1 MRPETIRL
9 ILMIVPLIVGGI
21 IAALNSEEINNVTE
35 KAEAWTR
42 QTQSK
47 ISKKKTL
54 LNRYLINPVLYTLVV
69 FSDWTDSFT
78 HRGVKN
84 GVRVAATLYV
94 IAAWCFLIYAAF
106 MISLILLIAG
116 VIIYVAILVLNAVL
130 SGSVS
135 SNDNFRTSFEKGK
148 RIVGPVGAG
157 KRINQETGRIEKD
170 GLFGWN
176 DTDERIDPKTG
187 NIQTQGIFG
196 WQDSDTRINQETGN
210 IQKDG
215 FLGYSDSDTRINT
228 ETGVIQK
235 NGIFGWADTDERINP
250 ETGRRQKNGIF
261 GWNDE

>member
-1 MRPETIRL
+1 MNQETINIL
-9 ILMIVPLIVGGI
+9 IWVSPLIIGGI
-21 IAALNSEEINNVTE
+21 IAAVNSDDINNATE

-42 QTQSK
+42 KTQSK
-47 ISKKKTL
+47 VSKKKNL

-69 FSDWTDSFT
+69 FSNWTDSFK
-78 HRGVKN
+78 HCGIKN
-84 GVRVAATLYV
+84 GVRVAATLYL

-106 MISLILLIAG
+106 MVVLFL
-116 VIIYVAILVLNAVL
+116 VITAVVIYVAIVVIGALLN
-130 SGSVS
+130 GSNTAN
-135 SNDNFRTSFEKGK
+135 NDFRTSFEKGR

-176 DTDERIDPKTG
+176 ETDERIDPDTG
-187 NIQTQGIFG
+187 NIQTEGFFG

-215 FLGYSDSDTRINT
+215 FFGYSDSDTRINP
-228 ETGVIQK
+228 ETGIIQK
-235 NGIFGWADTDERINP
+235 NGIFGWADTDERINT

>member
-1 MRPETIRL
+1 MNPETIN
-9 ILMIVPLIVGGI
+9 IFIWISPVIIGGI
-21 IAALNSEEINNVTE
+21 IAAVNSEEINNTTE

-42 QTQSK
+42 KKQSNV
-47 ISKKKTL
+47 SKKENL
-54 LNRYLINPVLYTLVV
+54 LSRYLINPVLYTLVV
-69 FSDWTDSFT
+69 FSDWTDSFA

-84 GVRVAATLYV
+84 GVRVAATLYL
-94 IAAWCFLIYAAF
+94 IAAWSFLIYAAF
-106 MISLILLIAG
+106 MIAVFL
-116 VIIYVAILVLNAVL
+116 VIGAVVIYIVFKVLVN
-130 SGSVS
+130 
-135 SNDNFRTSFEKGK
+135 SNDDIKQGFEKGR

-187 NIQTQGIFG
+187 NIQTEGFLG

-210 IQKDG
+210 IQKEG
-215 FLGYSDSDTRINT
+215 FFGYSDSDTRINP

-235 NGIFGWADTDERINP
+235 NGILGWADTDERINT

>member
-106 MISLILLIAG
+106 MISLIFLIPD
-116 VIIYVAILVLNAVL
+116 L
-130 SGSVS
+130 SMICC
-135 SNDNFRTSFEKGK
+135 NFFH
-148 RIVGPVGAG
+148 
-157 KRINQETGRIEKD
+157 D
-170 GLFGWN
+170 
-176 DTDERIDPKTG
+176 
-187 NIQTQGIFG
+187 
-196 WQDSDTRINQETGN
+196 
-210 IQKDG
+210 
-215 FLGYSDSDTRINT
+215 
-228 ETGVIQK
+228 
-235 NGIFGWADTDERINP
+235 
-250 ETGRRQKNGIF
+250 
-261 GWNDE
+261 